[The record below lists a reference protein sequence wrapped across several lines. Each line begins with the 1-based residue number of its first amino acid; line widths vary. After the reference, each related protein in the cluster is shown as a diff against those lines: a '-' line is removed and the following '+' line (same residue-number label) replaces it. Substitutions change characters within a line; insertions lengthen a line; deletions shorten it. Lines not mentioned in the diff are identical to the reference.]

1 LRSGNQVRI
10 TAQLIHASADK
21 HIWAQSYEGEIRGTL
36 VLQNLARAGAD
47 LAAWLRFMPP
57 STPEKEM
64 RDANVDWQLIS
75 YGNTVHSFTNWD
87 LDSDHSKPAACN
99 AKSEARSWAAMR
111 TFFEEISPTGT
122 PGYLDQIF
130 YSRSQCRYSDLI
142 GAFPTASVAVF
153 LPKGRSRPRSA
164 STGGAVTSR
173 TVRSPSG
180 CKIMPLFALIRSP
193 PVCQRSAS
201 LIMGAI
207 LLSQCIETP
216 AGA

>member
-1 LRSGNQVRI
+1 MVQVL
-10 TAQLIHASADK
+10 T
-21 HIWAQSYEGEIRGTL
+21 
-36 VLQNLARAGAD
+36 
-47 LAAWLRFMPP
+47 F
-57 STPEKEM
+57 EKEM

-75 YGNTVHSFTNWD
+75 YGNTVHTLRTGTSTQIIQSQLPTMRSPTHD
-87 LDSDHSKPAACN
+87 LKPQC
-99 AKSEARSWAAMR
+99 ARSLR
-111 TFFEEISPTGT
+111 RFSPTGT

-130 YSRSQCRYSDLI
+130 YSRSQCLYSDLI
-142 GAFPTASVAVF
+142 AAFPTASAGVF